1 MSALRDLVG
10 GGAGGACAAPDERA
24 GSSNPLGRL
33 ADTVLGD
40 RKGKHPETR
49 SAPRGA
55 PGAFADQF
63 LSEQRLQGNLL
74 GVDDPV
80 LSALPG
86 GPQLP
91 PGALAPGG
99 ADVAEFLRFRDAHQH
114 DLARGAPPAPG
125 GARAQRSPEH
135 PLLSRAL
142 RSAVASTDPS
152 GALAGRSQSASA
164 REAFEGNASGLPLNL
179 SPAEKTVIRARSA
192 IMARHL
198 HADAQGSGVAH
209 ARLSDALAPLGVEV
223 NPHAGGDD
231 VRLEGPRHSHGARGA
246 ARAAFGAAP
255 AAALS
260 LAAPETAADARQRFL
275 ERDGGPALAHAVA
288 SGWADDFAKLRVSPG
303 GAEAAAG
310 PATAT
315 AVPGPGGRE
324 AGPPGAE
331 RWAEEFSGVKQSA
344 GAAWA
349 TEFRASPEPSSHV
362 GDAWAA
368 EFRQEQAAAVDTAA
382 SSAAPLTAA
391 QAETAAH
398 SARLA
403 ATLAADPAGKF
414 RDSQF
419 LRFMSRMSRGELVAE
434 GDGVTERRAVGAD
447 AVGNAWASE
456 YAAGGD
462 AAGSAIGSAS
472 GSARAA
478 DPSGWASEFD
488 ARATDDA
495 SAATAG
501 PSGSSGAHRWADE
514 FADLG
519 GDWAGEFQE
528 MAARG
533 EVDRWTHDSVW
544 NAVGEASGA
553 LEASRER
560 SRYEF
565 VDPNPYLGRADAAA
579 VGRDLFRRGVL
590 SEAAL
595 ALEAAVRAD
604 PASCEGWRLLS
615 TVHAENDDDRRAIA
629 AATKAHEADPTDL
642 EALLSLGVSH
652 TNELDARE
660 AAGYMRA
667 WLKHQPRFA
676 PLEAE
681 HASAFASDPGAGAT
695 PAATLALFKR
705 AARLAPGDADV
716 RAALGVLAH
725 LARSYDEAIAAF
737 NAALDIN
744 PNDYSL
750 WNKLGATQA
759 NSARSAEAMAAY
771 QRALDLKP
779 NYVRAWANMGI
790 GYANQGKYE
799 RSVGF
804 YVRALS
810 LNPRA
815 ESVWGYLRISLGCC
829 GRVELMEA
837 VDNKD
842 LVRLQAEFPL

>member
-10 GGAGGACAAPDERA
+10 GGAGAACAAPDERA

-33 ADTVLGD
+33 ADSVLGD

-74 GVDDPV
+74 GVDDPAF
-80 LSALPG
+80 SALPG
-86 GPQLP
+86 GPLLP

-99 ADVAEFLRFRDAHQH
+99 ADVEEFLRFRDAHH
-114 DLARGAPPAPG
+114 AHAGVSSPAPG
-125 GARAQRSPEH
+125 GAHAPRSPEH

-152 GALAGRSQSASA
+152 GPGAAASSGPEASA
-164 REAFEGNASGLPLNL
+164 RASHLPLNL

-198 HADAQGSGVAH
+198 HADARQGVVH
-209 ARLSDALAPLGVEV
+209 ARLADALAPLGVEV
-223 NPHAGGDD
+223 SPHAGDA
-231 VRLEGPRHSHGARGA
+231 RMEGPRHIQG
-246 ARAAFGAAP
+246 ARAAVGAAP
-255 AAALS
+255 FATTS
-260 LAAPETAADARQRFL
+260 LASPETAADARRRFL
-275 ERDGGPALAHAVA
+275 ELGGNVAAASVA
-288 SGWADDFAKLRVSPG
+288 SGWVDDFANMRVSRE
-303 GAEAAAG
+303 EALNPAVPVTAA
-310 PATAT
+310 

-324 AGPPGAE
+324 AGPNVS
-331 RWAEEFSGVKQSA
+331 WAEEFSGVKQSA

-349 TEFRASPEPSSHV
+349 AEFRENAENTSSRA
-362 GDAWAA
+362 GDAWAS
-368 EFRQEQAAAVDTAA
+368 EFRQEQESARGV
-382 SSAAPLTAA
+382 SSAPLTAA
-391 QAETAAH
+391 QAETAAQ

-403 ATLAADPAGKF
+403 ATLAADPEGKF
-414 RDSQF
+414 RNSQF
-419 LRFMSRMSRGELVAE
+419 LQFMSRMSRGELVAE
-434 GDGVTERRAVGAD
+434 GDGVTERRAAPDELANAGN
-447 AVGNAWASE
+447 AVGDAWASE
-456 YAAGGD
+456 YAAERTGGR
-462 AAGSAIGSAS
+462 AGEF
-472 GSARAA
+472 RAA
-478 DPSGWASEFD
+478 DPADPWASEFRAAS
-488 ARATDDA
+488 ARA
-495 SAATAG
+495 AG
-501 PSGSSGAHRWADE
+501 PSGSSDAHRWADE

-519 GDWAGEFQE
+519 GDWAGEFQA

-533 EVDRWTHDSVW
+533 EVDQWTHDSVW
-544 NAVGEASGA
+544 NAIGEESKA
-553 LEASRER
+553 LESSRER

-565 VDPNPYLGRADAAA
+565 VDPNPYLGRADALA

-629 AATKAHEADPTDL
+629 AATKAHEADPSDL

-652 TNELDARE
+652 TNELDAEE
-660 AAGYMRA
+660 ATGFMRA
-667 WLKHQPRFA
+667 WLAHQPRFKH
-676 PLEAE
+676 LERE
-681 HASAFASDPGAGAT
+681 HAAQFASNPSAGAT

-705 AARLAPGDADV
+705 AAAAAPRDADV
-716 RAALGVLAH
+716 HAVLGVLAH
-725 LARSYDEAIAAF
+725 LCRSYDEAIAAF

-744 PNDYSL
+744 PRDYSL

-799 RSVGF
+799 KSVGF

-829 GRVELMEA
+829 GRIELMEA

-842 LVRLQAEFPL
+842 LARLQAEFPL

>member
-10 GGAGGACAAPDERA
+10 GGAGAACAAPDERA

-74 GVDDPV
+74 GVDDPA

-91 PGALAPGG
+91 SGALAPGG
-99 ADVAEFLRFRDAHQH
+99 ADVAEFLRFRDAHQR
-114 DLARGAPPAPG
+114 DLARAGAPPAPG
-125 GARAQRSPEH
+125 GASARRSPEH

-152 GALAGRSQSASA
+152 GALAGRSPSVSA
-164 REAFEGNASGLPLNL
+164 REAFEANASGLPLNL

-198 HADAQGSGVAH
+198 HADAQGSGIAH

-223 NPHAGGDD
+223 SPHANGAD
-231 VRLEGPRHSHGARGA
+231 VRMEGPRHSQGARGA
-246 ARAAFGAAP
+246 ERAAVGAAP
-255 AAALS
+255 AAAPS
-260 LAAPETAADARQRFL
+260 FAAPETAADARRRFL
-275 ERDGGPALAHAVA
+275 EHGSGPAAGPAVA
-288 SGWADDFAKLRVSPG
+288 AGWADDFARLRVSRG
-303 GAEAAAG
+303 AAEAAAG
-310 PATAT
+310 PATAA

-349 TEFRASPEPSSHV
+349 AEFRASPEPSSHA

-368 EFRQEQAAAVDTAA
+368 EFRQEQAAQAA
-382 SSAAPLTAA
+382 ESAAPLTAV
-391 QAETAAH
+391 QAETAAQ

-403 ATLAADPAGKF
+403 ATLAADPEGKF
-414 RDSQF
+414 RNSQF
-419 LRFMSRMSRGELVAE
+419 LQFMSRMSRGELVAE
-434 GDGVTERRAVGAD
+434 GDGVTERRAAPNAGED

-456 YAAGGD
+456 YAAARATGTAD
-462 AAGSAIGSAS
+462 GSVG
-472 GSARAA
+472 AA
-478 DPSGWASEFD
+478 DPSGWASEFG
-488 ARATDDA
+488 ARAA
-495 SAATAG
+495 SGARAAVAG

-544 NAVGEASGA
+544 NAIGEESRA
-553 LEASRER
+553 LEQSARER

-676 PLEAE
+676 QLEAE
-681 HASAFASDPGAGAT
+681 RASLESGDAGAT

-705 AARLAPGDADV
+705 AAQLAPRDADV
-716 RAALGVLAH
+716 HAALGVLAH

-829 GRVELMEA
+829 GRIELMEA

-842 LVRLQAEFPL
+842 LARLQGEFPL

>member
-10 GGAGGACAAPDERA
+10 GGAGAACAAPDERA

-33 ADTVLGD
+33 ADAVLGD

-74 GVDDPV
+74 GVDDPAF
-80 LSALPG
+80 SALPG
-86 GPQLP
+86 GPQLR

-99 ADVAEFLRFRDAHQH
+99 ADVAEFLRFRDAHH
-114 DLARGAPPAPG
+114 GDHTRAGAAAPGALARS
-125 GARAQRSPEH
+125 SPEH

-142 RSAVASTDPS
+142 HSAVASTDPS
-152 GALAGRSQSASA
+152 APLAAAASASE
-164 REAFEGNASGLPLNL
+164 REAFEGNASRLPLNL

-198 HADAQGSGVAH
+198 HADAHGSGVARAQLEH
-209 ARLSDALAPLGVEV
+209 ALAPLGVEV
-223 NPHAGGDD
+223 SPHAAGADA
-231 VRLEGPRHSHGARGA
+231 RMEGPRHIQGARGA
-246 ARAAFGAAP
+246 ERAAVGAAP
-255 AAALS
+255 FAAPPF
-260 LAAPETAADARQRFL
+260 AAPETAADARRRFL
-275 ERDGGPALAHAVA
+275 ERGGGLAPDASVA
-288 SGWADDFAKLRVSPG
+288 AGWADDFAKLRVSPG

-310 PATAT
+310 PATAA

-349 TEFRASPEPSSHV
+349 AEFRASPDAPSRA
-362 GDAWAA
+362 GDAWAS
-368 EFRQEQAAAVDTAA
+368 EFRQEQESRSAAGSD
-382 SSAAPLTAA
+382 APLTAA
-391 QAETAAH
+391 QAETAAQ

-403 ATLAADPAGKF
+403 ATLAADPEGKF
-414 RDSQF
+414 RNSQF
-419 LRFMSRMSRGELVAE
+419 LQFMSRMSRGELVAE
-434 GDGVTERRAVGAD
+434 GDGVTERSAAGAVAGATAVGD
-447 AVGNAWASE
+447 AWASE
-456 YAAGGD
+456 YAAARADGG
-462 AAGSAIGSAS
+462 AAVS
-472 GSARAA
+472 AA
-478 DPSGWASEFD
+478 DPSGWAGEFR
-488 ARATDDA
+488 ARSA
-495 SAATAG
+495 STAV
-501 PSGSSGAHRWADE
+501 PSGSDGAHRWADE
-514 FADLG
+514 FADWAG

-528 MAARG
+528 MASRG
-533 EVDRWTHDSVW
+533 EVDGWTHDSVW
-544 NAVGEASGA
+544 NAIGEESKA
-553 LEASRER
+553 LAAER

-595 ALEAAVRAD
+595 ALEAAVRLD
-604 PASCEGWRLLS
+604 PASCESWRLLS

-660 AAGYMRA
+660 AAGYMRT
-667 WLKHQPRFA
+667 WLAHQPRFA
-676 PLEAE
+676 RLEAE
-681 HASAFASDPGAGAT
+681 HASEFAADPIAGAT

-705 AARLAPGDADV
+705 AAALAPNDADV
-716 RAALGVLAH
+716 HAVSGVLAH
-725 LARSYDEAIAAF
+725 LSRSYDEAIASF

-744 PNDYSL
+744 PQDYSL

-842 LVRLQAEFPL
+842 LARLQSEFPL